1 MQNFRSQF
9 ILNQMFIEI
18 WPKFTQKKSFS
29 FLSFMTSPSS
39 KRFKSYLDI
48 FKTAET
54 EFVSKEFVNK
64 KF

>member
-1 MQNFRSQF
+1 
-9 ILNQMFIEI
+9 
-18 WPKFTQKKSFS
+18 
-29 FLSFMTSPSS
+29 MTSPSS